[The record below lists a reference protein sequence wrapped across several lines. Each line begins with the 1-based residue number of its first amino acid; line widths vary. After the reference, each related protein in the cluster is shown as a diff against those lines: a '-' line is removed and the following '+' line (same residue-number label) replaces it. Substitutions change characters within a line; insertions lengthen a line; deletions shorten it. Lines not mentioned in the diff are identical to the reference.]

1 MSLADDRLSARRL
14 CPLDIDA
21 GSRTHVRP
29 ILADV
34 FDAGLAAVLLVG
46 DGPAGRNFGGCGPE
60 RMLTLVIDEDD
71 EAAPLIVERVAHVS
85 CSHLHSRDA
94 ISPALTINLHRPPPP
109 P

>member
-1 MSLADDRLSARRL
+1 MIDYRFGGRL
-14 CPLDIDA
+14 CPLHIDA

-46 DGPAGRNFGGCGPE
+46 DGPAGRNFGRCGPE

-71 EAAPLIVERVAHVS
+71 EGAALIVERVAHVS
-85 CSHLHSRDA
+85 CSDLD
-94 ISPALTINLHRPPPP
+94 
-109 P
+109 